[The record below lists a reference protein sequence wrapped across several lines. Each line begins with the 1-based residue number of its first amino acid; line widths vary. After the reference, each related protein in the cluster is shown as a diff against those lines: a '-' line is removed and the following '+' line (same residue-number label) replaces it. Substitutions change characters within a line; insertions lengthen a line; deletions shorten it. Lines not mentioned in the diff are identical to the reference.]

1 LDSCTLGKSAKSV
14 DKSRGE
20 QYDRSVVNESNPMVK
35 ITKKQ
40 LDAAEGIIYKY
51 VQDPYAR
58 HEGITQL
65 YQQVKLLKKLGSS
78 WASNGEPAV
87 TFCIKGRFDM
97 QLSKAVSEALG
108 L

>member
-1 LDSCTLGKSAKSV
+1 
-14 DKSRGE
+14 
-20 QYDRSVVNESNPMVK
+20 MVK

-40 LDAAEGIIYKY
+40 LDAAEKIIYKH

-65 YQQVKLLKKLGSS
+65 YQQVKLLKKFGSFP
-78 WASNGEPAV
+78 ANDNGPA
-87 TFCIKGRFDM
+87 INLYIRG
-97 QLSKAVSEALG
+97 QLDIRLSRSVSEALG